1 MALTNASL
9 AEAIRADTATA
20 ARLRL
25 VVVAAVLKYAPEAP
39 EAIRDEAGT
48 RLAGYLL
55 DAPPAAPGDGY
66 ANALRNSGAE
76 ALLAPW
82 RIRRAGAIG

>member
-9 AEAIRADTATA
+9 AEAIRADSTTA
-20 ARLRL
+20 ARLRP
-25 VVVAAVLKYAPEAP
+25 VVVAAVLKHAPEAP
-39 EAIRDEAGT
+39 EAIRDEAGI

-55 DAPPAAPGDGY
+55 DAPPAAAGDGH
-66 ANALRNSGAE
+66 ANGLRNSGAE

-82 RIRRAGAIG
+82 RIRRAGPIG